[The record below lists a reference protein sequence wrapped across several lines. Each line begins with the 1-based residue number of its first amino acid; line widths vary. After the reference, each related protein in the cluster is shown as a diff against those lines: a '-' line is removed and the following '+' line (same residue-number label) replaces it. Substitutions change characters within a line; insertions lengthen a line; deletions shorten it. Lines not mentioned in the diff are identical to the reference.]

1 MALVQI
7 PKTPQDQ
14 DGGLLFSH
22 YDPWQQ
28 AAQLKNGREP
38 QTRHGGVHESLSFSK
53 KSSSSRESG
62 ECKKSIFSCDAHS
75 IDIPK
80 QTVEMS
86 IWFEFFWYVD
96 EEFKDDERKKYVT
109 DDEEEKK
116 VLNKKQETTDT
127 HGHVYEPACSVQ
139 MAP

>member
-1 MALVQI
+1 M
-7 PKTPQDQ
+7 KTSVVPVVK
-14 DGGLLFSH
+14 DGGAGITH
-22 YDPWQQ
+22 G
-28 AAQLKNGREP
+28 KNPIQFKIYVRN
-38 QTRHGGVHESLSFSK
+38 
-53 KSSSSRESG
+53 
-62 ECKKSIFSCDAHS
+62 AHS

-116 VLNKKQETTDT
+116 VLNKKPRIRMGMFTNL
-127 HGHVYEPACSVQ
+127 HVQFKWLLNS
-139 MAP
+139 